1 MWQARE
7 SMTEAPVTA
16 VTAAGEQRGPRVWKK
31 REKWTETLY
40 LESLVAPALTT
51 YPQGKALRNSP
62 QPGDKAAQFAALV
75 LTCQTLFCSWK
86 GTRRTNSGSCPGC
99 YSKTLQLNSYGFL
112 LHIHRYL
119 RRRNPRE
126 KIG

>member
-1 MWQARE
+1 MWQAWE

-62 QPGDKAAQFAALV
+62 QPGDKAAQFAAPWYLHV
-75 LTCQTLFCSWK
+75 RHFSVVGRALEGQAAEAALDVIARLCS
-86 GTRRTNSGSCPGC
+86 
-99 YSKTLQLNSYGFL
+99 
-112 LHIHRYL
+112 
-119 RRRNPRE
+119 
-126 KIG
+126 